1 MGIIGIISYTY
12 ETWEVAKNWYELEK
26 GPLYLNDISENL
38 LPPTLAL
45 KIYGNL
51 RQLQTIY

>member
-26 GPLYLNDISENL
+26 GPLFLNDISENL

>member
-26 GPLYLNDISENL
+26 GPLSTSLHG
-38 LPPTLAL
+38 T
-45 KIYGNL
+45 
-51 RQLQTIY
+51 